1 MPVEPR
7 TAASA
12 GDTVATIRSHC
23 AAGRYS
29 QALALANASRAAGAP
44 NPDLL
49 FARGTVLL
57 DWGRVREARTALT
70 EAQSVGADSV
80 EVHLALAACH
90 AQLGETA
97 EAERHARRALTL
109 DPGAVRAHL
118 ACGQMLQRSGRLGDA
133 RSAFQR
139 ASELEP
145 RDVEGLLGISACFL
159 AEGAPREA
167 EDFAR
172 QAVALAPGRPAPM
185 MSLAMALGNQDR
197 CDEALAALEAA
208 ARAEAASGEDVESF
222 AMHAYWLLW
231 SGQPE
236 RAVDLCRRMLP
247 QRRNANAHG
256 QYGFALL
263 TLGLYGEG
271 WRQYE
276 FRWFQEP
283 LRSRRVALGRPVWAG
298 QDLAGKTLLLRAE
311 QGAGDTIQFARF
323 AATFKAMG
331 ARVILQAQPELQ
343 KLGAGFRGVDQVA
356 PLADPPPAF
365 DFYVRTMSA
374 PAALGLELDRVPA
387 AVPYLTVDAAL
398 CRRWAE
404 RVDAEAMNVGLVWA
418 GNPTHIRDR
427 HRSLPLADLAGLWK
441 IAGVRFVSLQKQ
453 LRPEDVAGL
462 PDARPLANVGVEFES
477 FSDTAAMITSLDLV
491 ICVDTAVAH
500 LAGALGKPV
509 WLLLPAVGEFRWLQH
524 REDSPWYPT
533 MRLFRQRT
541 PGDWREVMARVEAEL
556 ARVAAAGTVAGAA
569 PMQPRLPA
577 TSPPGTAQPVD
588 GGPRPDAAA
597 TGMLAQVVEAR
608 HGIFQYVPD
617 RTVEARALVWYGEH
631 LQSHLDLVAQLLRPG
646 AWVVEVGSGIGV
658 HAVPLARMTGAPGH
672 LIAYEN
678 CADRRRL
685 LRQNIEA
692 NRLDAVTTIM
702 RRTAAGGATSPRH
715 DEGSVQSHLPPTT
728 MQVDGDPGETI
739 DDLQLGRLDLLK
751 VLQWRCTQGDRGIRR
766 IALAP
771 ASARPLCGSRRQVA
785 GGVVRAGPGLRVPLL
800 GRGHTVLR
808 CAKFQRTHGRPLCRG
823 DRSRAARHA
832 RRGRIQH
839 RLDGLHGDDVAGEAS
854 AVCASRSRG
863 QRAGGARRYDRI
875 CQSWMAATTDRSS
888 SKGMSARAA
897 GDG

>member
-1 MPVEPR
+1 MRATSTIMPVEPR
-7 TAASA
+7 IAASA

-23 AAGRYS
+23 AAGRYGR
-29 QALALANASRAAGAP
+29 ALALANASRAAGAP
-44 NPDLL
+44 NADLL

-57 DWGRVREARTALT
+57 AWGRYREARSALT
-70 EAQSVGADSV
+70 EAQSAGADDV
-80 EVHLALAACH
+80 ELHLALAACH
-90 AQLGETA
+90 VQLGETA

-109 DPGAVRAHL
+109 DPAAARAHVAL
-118 ACGQMLQRSGRLGDA
+118 GQLLQWNGRFGDA

-145 RDVEGLLGISACFL
+145 RDVESLLGISACFF

-172 QAVALAPGRPAPM
+172 KAIVLAPGRPAPR

-208 ARAEAASGEDVESF
+208 AQAEAASGEDVESF

-231 SGQPE
+231 SGHPE
-236 RAVDLCRRMLP
+236 QAVELCRRMLP
-247 QRRNANAHG
+247 HHRNPNAHG
-256 QYGFALL
+256 QYAFACL

-283 LRSRRVALGRPVWAG
+283 LRSRRIALGRPVWAG
-298 QDLAGKTLLLRAE
+298 QDLAGRTLLLRAE
-311 QGAGDTIQFARF
+311 QGVGDTIQFARF
-323 AATFKAMG
+323 AASFKAMG

-343 KLGAGFRGVDQVA
+343 KLGAGFRGIEQVV

-374 PAALGLELDRVPA
+374 PAALGLELDCVPA
-387 AVPYLTVDAAL
+387 DVPYLAVDAAL

-404 RVDAEAMNVGLVWA
+404 RIDAGAMNVGLVWA
-418 GNPTHIRDR
+418 GNPTHVRDR
-427 HRSLPLADLAGLWK
+427 HRSLHFAELAGLWD

-453 LRPEDVAGL
+453 LRPEDLAGL
-462 PDARPLANVGVEFES
+462 PDAKSLANVGVEFES
-477 FSDTAAMITSLDLV
+477 FADTAALITSLDLV

-541 PGDWREVMARVEAEL
+541 PGDWREVMARVETEL
-556 ARVAAAGTVAGAA
+556 ARVAAAGPVAGAV
-569 PMQPRLPA
+569 PMQARLPA
-577 TSPPGTAQPVD
+577 TSPRGTAQPVG
-588 GGPRPDAAA
+588 GGPHHEATAA
-597 TGMLAQVVEAR
+597 GGLAQVVEAR

-631 LQSHLDLVAQLLRPG
+631 LQSHLDLVAQLLQPG

-672 LIAYEN
+672 LIAYEDS
-678 CADRRRL
+678 ADRRRL

-702 RRTAAGGATSPRH
+702 QRTAAGGAAISRQDAGGVETLAPS
-715 DEGSVQSHLPPTT
+715 TT
-728 MQVDGDPGETI
+728 THADGDPGDTI
-739 DDLQLGRLDLLK
+739 DDLHLERLDMLK
-751 VLQWRCTQGDRGIRR
+751 VLHGDARKVIAGSAESLWRLRPLVLCAVPDDTSLEALFEQVRGFGYRCWVVTTPYFDVHNFNVRVDDVFAGDTGLALLGMPEEVESSIDWTGCTEMTSQAGSAKPAPVAGADS
-766 IALAP
+766 AHASQSDTP
-771 ASARPLCGSRRQVA
+771 ASARVGWLQRLTGRR
-785 GGVVRAGPGLRVPLL
+785 P
-800 GRGHTVLR
+800 
-808 CAKFQRTHGRPLCRG
+808 K
-823 DRSRAARHA
+823 
-832 RRGRIQH
+832 
-839 RLDGLHGDDVAGEAS
+839 E
-854 AVCASRSRG
+854 
-863 QRAGGARRYDRI
+863 
-875 CQSWMAATTDRSS
+875 
-888 SKGMSARAA
+888 
-897 GDG
+897 